1 MLPLAAQDAALVAG
15 TPYESTALLT
25 GGLAPD
31 TARDIAWAVSAF
43 AARRAEY
50 ALYRA
55 YLEGHHRLTFATRGY
70 REAFTALLAGLRC
83 NVCQR
88 VVHALTDR
96 LAVVGFTGQAG
107 ADGSASADAAAAW
120 NFWQAGRF
128 DRISNQIHS
137 EAVALGDAYLLVWP
151 DALYPDAGGRVRCYP
166 YRADEMVVAY
176 DAERPD
182 VIVRAARLWA
192 VGKRYRLNLF
202 YPDRIEKY
210 VTREDA
216 PNGVPDRPTAWTPY
230 APDPLIRNPY
240 EQVPVFHFAFD
251 AGLGQGGRAELRD
264 VIPLQ
269 DALNKTLADL
279 VIASEFGAFR
289 QKYALGVSLDDDDE
303 RAIAVGIDRWVTV
316 ANADAKVGE
325 FAGTDLA
332 VYTSTIEFFFR
343 CVAQVKGVPLHY
355 LMMSGTFPSGEALKT
370 AEGPLVAR
378 VTDTQVDLGDV
389 WEDAIAFALRVTNT
403 ATDARIEATWRSA
416 ESRAELDHVNAVAI
430 KVRDIGV
437 PEQMAFRELGYS
449 EEEVA
454 AMLTQRKAARQ
465 AATQATAQAFNA
477 GQL

>member
-1 MLPLAAQDAALVAG
+1 MLPRAAQDAALVVG
-15 TPYESTALLT
+15 TPYAPAVLST

-43 AARRAEY
+43 AARREEY

-83 NVCQR
+83 NVCPR

-96 LAVVGFTGQAG
+96 LAVVGFTGHAG
-107 ADGSASADAAAAW
+107 TDGAASADAVAAW
-120 NFWQAGRF
+120 NFWQDGRF

-151 DALYPDAGGRVRCYP
+151 DAIYPDTGGRVRCYP

-182 VIVRAARLWA
+182 VIMRAARLWA
-192 VGKRYRLNLF
+192 VGKRYRLTLY

-230 APDPLIRNPY
+230 APDPLVENPY
-240 EQVPVFHFAFD
+240 GQVPVFHFAFD
-251 AGLGQGGRAELRD
+251 AGLGQCGRAELRD

-289 QKYALGVSLDDDDE
+289 QKYALGVSLDEDDE
-303 RAIAVGIDRWVTV
+303 KAIAVGIDRWVTV

-325 FAGTDLA
+325 FAGTDLG

-355 LMMSGTFPSGEALKT
+355 LMMSGTFPSGESLKT

-378 VTDTQVDLGDV
+378 VGDTQVDFGDV
-389 WEDAIAFALRVTNT
+389 WEDAITFALRV
-403 ATDARIEATWRSA
+403 AGIADGAQLEALWHSA
-416 ESRAELDHVNAVAI
+416 ESRAELDHVNALAI

-437 PEQMAFRELGYS
+437 SEEQAWAELGYS
-449 EEEVA
+449 AEEIGR
-454 AMLTQRKAARQ
+454 LKQQRQ
-465 AATQATAQAFNA
+465 ADRQATTAATAQAFNA